1 VLNAFEDLVE
11 VLHSADED
19 EGHECNLL
27 WRSLHHRGQSA
38 EPYEEAGIKF
48 HAMQLFCAIVSMDMR
63 LHVFLVL
70 NKCFRR
76 PDPQVYPL
84 SEANAFKLSHYA

>member
-1 VLNAFEDLVE
+1 MTSACTQEKVLNAFEDLVE

-63 LHVFLVL
+63 LHVFLRKGIAPSL
-70 NKCFRR
+70 IHEC
-76 PDPQVYPL
+76 L
-84 SEANAFKLSHYA
+84 L